1 MPTELTLRKLLRMMM
16 KAEVKEASYVK
27 LFATVATVLILDQLT
42 KLWITGNIAF
52 NSYFYPQDTD
62 VIEVV
67 KGFFYI
73 VHIGNEGA
81 AWGMFSGH
89 GEILALFTL
98 IALGAIYRFRHS
110 LELHRRTV
118 QIAFGL
124 IIGGALGNL
133 VDRIRYGHV
142 VDFLDFHFG
151 FSIPWI
157 LPNGRYPAFNIA
169 DCGIV
174 VGVFIYL
181 LASFFYS
188 DQEKESNL
196 KTEP

>member
-1 MPTELTLRKLLRMMM
+1 M
-16 KAEVKEASYVK
+16 KAEEKVTDYTK
-27 LFATVATVLILDQLT
+27 LFIIAAVVLLLDQLT
-42 KLWITGNIAF
+42 KLWITQNIAF

-62 VIEVV
+62 VIEIIN
-67 KGFFYI
+67 GFFYI
-73 VHIGNEGA
+73 VHIGNQGA

-98 IALGAIYRFRHS
+98 LALVAIYKFRHS
-110 LELHRRTV
+110 LELHRKWV
-118 QIAFGL
+118 QVAFGL
-124 IIGGALGNL
+124 LIGGAFGNL
-133 VDRIRYGHV
+133 VDRLLQGHV

-174 VGVFIYL
+174 IGVFIYVL
-181 LASFFYS
+181 TGFFYS
-188 DQEKESNL
+188 TEETNSETES
-196 KTEP
+196 

>member
-1 MPTELTLRKLLRMMM
+1 MSTGMTLRKLLRMMM
-16 KAEVKEASYVK
+16 KAEVKETSYVK
-27 LFATVATVLILDQLT
+27 LFATVAIVLILDQLT
-42 KLWITGNIAF
+42 KLWITQNIAF

-62 VIEVV
+62 VIEIV

-81 AWGMFSGH
+81 AWGIFSGH
-89 GEILALFTL
+89 GEILVLFTL
-98 IALGAIYRFRHS
+98 VALGAIYRFRHS
-110 LELHRRTV
+110 LELHRRAV

-157 LPNGRYPAFNIA
+157 LPNGRYPAFNVA

-174 VGVFIYL
+174 VGVSIYL
-181 LASFFYS
+181 LTGFFHS
-188 DQEKESNL
+188 DREKELNSETNS
-196 KTEP
+196 